1 MNSFSAVRNTHISC
15 LALFV
20 GFFITACGSDSGN
33 TSTEDSAVKPAPS
46 TDVRLSGRDLMI
58 TADKKTDIWFTTGG
72 QFSETH
78 HSALDQINKETVT
91 DLGFAWD
98 YDLYSRR
105 GVEATPVI
113 VDGIIYASGPWG
125 VVYAVD
131 GKSGKEVWSFRP
143 KVDGQSA
150 KNACCD
156 VVNRGVAVWDG
167 MVYVTTLDGI
177 LYGLDQSTG
186 DIVWQTDTFAGEP
199 GRKASTGAPR
209 VAGNVVVIGFGGA
222 EFNARGYFTAYNLK
236 TGKQEWRFY
245 VVPGSPDKPYEHPE
259 LVAAA
264 KTWDPNSFWEAGLG
278 GTVWDAM
285 TYDPEL
291 NLLYVGT
298 GNSAVYPI
306 KYRSPN
312 GGDNLYVSSILA
324 INPDNGRLAWHYQT
338 TPGDQWDFTA
348 TQNMVLTELEWQ
360 GKKRKVLMQA
370 PKNGFFYILDRE
382 TGELLSAEKFAPVNW
397 ASHVDMETGKPVLTE
412 RADYSSG
419 PKIMW
424 PSTKGAHGW
433 RAMAYSQ
440 TSGLVYIPVY
450 ESADLKVALF
460 PDKFEYDPNGLTGGV
475 LPLPLS
481 EAVVDLYAK
490 ELPYDKEMLKE
501 MIRNSDAP
509 PDRTVLRAWD
519 PVTSKVVWD
528 LEMDYFRNS
537 GGVLSTS
544 GGLLFHTKP
553 SGELNVYDDVTGELL
568 KSIDTG
574 SGLMGSPATYMI
586 DGEQYVVVLSGLG
599 GGGFFTFPKFTASA
613 KTGNL
618 GRMIAFKLGGGEVP
632 KPPTKDWP
640 KQPKPPARIGDAA
653 MIAQGKSDFFW
664 NCSLCHRN
672 IGVGMVP
679 NLNNLGEGKHKIFR
693 NIVLEGLLRQNGMP
707 TFEGV
712 LSEEQVVAI
721 QAYLIDSAWKAWE
734 SKGDDNRV
742 DPLAGGLDN
751 H

>member
-1 MNSFSAVRNTHISC
+1 MKHVPSKSAPIPLTATW
-15 LALFV
+15 L
-20 GFFITACGSDSGN
+20 ITALLLLAGCSESPETN
-33 TSTEDSAVKPAPS
+33 STNEPALADQAASVPPH
-46 TDVRLSGRDLMI
+46 RQLMI
-58 TADKKTDIWFTTGG
+58 EADKQTDQWFTTGG
-72 QFSETH
+72 QFTETH
-78 HSALDQINKETVT
+78 HSTLDQINKESVK

-98 YDLYSRR
+98 YNLYTTR

-113 VDGIIYASGPWG
+113 VDGVIYASGPWG
-125 VVYAVD
+125 AVYAVD
-131 GKSGKEVWSFRP
+131 ARTGKGLWQFMP
-143 KVDGQSA
+143 KVDGQVA
-150 KNACCD
+150 RDACCD

-167 MVYVTTLDGI
+167 LVYVAALDGMM
-177 LYGLDQSTG
+177 YALDQQSG
-186 DIVWQTDTFAGEP
+186 EVVWEVDTFAGEP

-222 EFNARGYFTAYNLK
+222 EFNARGYFTAYDLK
-236 TGKQEWRFY
+236 TGKQTWRFY

-259 LVAAA
+259 LREAA
-264 KTWDPNSFWEAGLG
+264 KTWDPNSLWEAGLG

-324 INPDNGRLAWHYQT
+324 INPDTGRLVWHYQT

-348 TQNMVLTELEWQ
+348 TQNMILADLDMGGTT
-360 GKKRKVLMQA
+360 RKVLMQA
-370 PKNGFFYILDRE
+370 PKNGFFYILDRA
-382 TGELLSAEKFAPVNW
+382 TGELLSADNFAPVNW
-397 ASHVDMETGKPVLTE
+397 ATHVDLKTGKPVLTD

-440 TSGLVYIPVY
+440 SSGLVYIPVY
-450 ESADLKVALF
+450 ESADLKVAQF
-460 PDKFEYDPNGLTGGV
+460 PDGYVYDPNAITSGS

-481 EAVVDLYAK
+481 EGVVDYYK
-490 ELPYDKEMLKE
+490 DELPYDTEMLKE

-519 PVTSKVVWD
+519 PVNSEIVWD
-528 LEMDYFRNS
+528 LEMKYFRNS
-537 GGVLSTS
+537 GGVLSTN
-544 GGLLFHTKP
+544 GGLVFHTKP
-553 SGELNVYDDVTGELL
+553 SGQLNVYDDRTGELL
-568 KSIDTG
+568 KAVETG
-574 SGLMGSPATYMI
+574 SGMMGSPATYML
-586 DGEQYVVVLSGLG
+586 DGEQYVVVMSGLG
-599 GGGFFTFPKFTASA
+599 GGGFFSFPKFTASA
-613 KTGNL
+613 KTGNA

-632 KPPTKDWP
+632 IPPQMDWP
-640 KQPKPPARIGDAA
+640 AQPKPPAKFGDPE
-653 MIAQGKSDFFW
+653 MIAKGKSEFFW
-664 NCSLCHRN
+664 NCSFCHRN

-679 NLNNLGEGKHKIFR
+679 NLNNLGEAKHQIFNR
-693 NIVLEGLLRQNGMP
+693 IVLDGLLVQNGMP
-707 TFEGV
+707 SFKGI
-712 LSEEQVVAI
+712 LDEEQVRAI
-721 QAYLIDSAWKAWE
+721 QAYLVDSAWAAWE
-734 SKGDDNRV
+734 SGDDDRV